1 MTMKLG
7 SLKKPALLGAGML
20 LMATAA
26 STFAADMRE
35 AASTGWATQNGGT
48 KGGAAAAS
56 ANIYTVRTANDLK
69 NALKASASSRIIK
82 ISGKIDISEG
92 KAYTSTSEMKK
103 RAELAVPANTTI
115 VGLGTTA
122 HIVNGFF
129 MIKENNVIMRNLTIE
144 NPWDPVPV
152 FDPDDGDSGNWN
164 SEYDGVTVQGA
175 SNVWIDH
182 LTFTDGSRPDDP
194 SEIKKGR
201 HVQHHDGALDVKKG
215 ANYVTISNTVFKLH
229 DKNILIGS
237 SDSASSTDKGKLK
250 VTIHNSVFE
259 NVSQRAPRVRF
270 GQVHLYNNLH
280 MGNTKDS
287 VYPFYSA
294 HGVGKSSAILSEANA
309 FNISGISS
317 CDKVTAKNGGSVYK
331 DVGSLI
337 NGVSM
342 KCSWNSNI
350 GWTPPY
356 KYTKVAASL
365 VASKVPS
372 EAGAGKISF

>member
-1 MTMKLG
+1 MTMKSG
-7 SLKKPALLGAGML
+7 SLKKPALLGAGVVL
-20 LMATAA
+20 LTAAA
-26 STFAADMRE
+26 STLAADMRE

-82 ISGKIDISEG
+82 VSGKIDISEG

-103 RAELAVPANTTI
+103 RAELVVPGNTTI
-115 VGLGTTA
+115 VGLGSTA
-122 HIVNGFF
+122 QIVNGFF

-144 NPWDPVPV
+144 NPWDPTPV
-152 FDPDDGDSGNWN
+152 FDPDDGDAGNWN

-182 LTFTDGSRPDDP
+182 MTFTDGSRPDDP

-259 NVSQRAPRVRF
+259 NVTQRAPRVRF

-280 MGNTKDS
+280 TGNTKDA

-317 CDKVTAKNGGSVYK
+317 CDKITAKNGGSVYK
-331 DVGSLI
+331 DAGSLI

-356 KYTKVAASL
+356 KYTKMAASL

>member
-1 MTMKLG
+1 MKMKCG
-7 SLKKPALLGAGML
+7 QLKVLTLSAGL
-20 LMATAA
+20 LMSVMA
-26 STFAADMRE
+26 SSCFAADVLE

-48 KGGAAAAS
+48 KGGAAAS
-56 ANIYTVRTANDLK
+56 SVNVYTVRNATELK

-82 ISGKIDISEG
+82 VSGKIDISDG
-92 KAYTSTSEMKK
+92 KAYTTTSDMKS
-103 RAELAVPANTTI
+103 RAQLNVPANTTI
-115 VGLGTTA
+115 VGLGSTA
-122 HIVNGFF
+122 QIVNGFF

-152 FDPDDGDSGNWN
+152 WDPDDGSLGNWN
-164 SEYDGVTVQGA
+164 SEFDGVTIEGA
-175 SNVWIDH
+175 NNVWIDH

-194 SEIKKGR
+194 NEIKNGR

-215 ANYVTISNTVFKLH
+215 ANYVTISHTIFKLH

-237 SDSASSTDKGKLK
+237 SDSASSTDSGKLK
-250 VTIHNSVFE
+250 VTIHNSIFE

-280 MGNTKDS
+280 AGNTKDP

-317 CDKVTAKNGGSVYK
+317 CDKVTAQNGGSVYK

-337 NGVSM
+337 NGATMS
-342 KCSWNSNI
+342 CSWDANI

-356 KYTKVAASL
+356 KYTKMAASL
-365 VASKVPS
+365 VASSVQS
-372 EAGAGKISF
+372 SAGAGRISF

>member
-1 MTMKLG
+1 MTMKSG
-7 SLKKPALLGAGML
+7 SLKKPALLGAGVVL
-20 LMATAA
+20 LTAAA

-82 ISGKIDISEG
+82 VSGKIDISEG

-103 RAELAVPANTTI
+103 RAELVVPGNTTI
-115 VGLGTTA
+115 VGLGSTA
-122 HIVNGFF
+122 QIVNGFF

-144 NPWDPVPV
+144 NPWDPTPV
-152 FDPDDGDSGNWN
+152 FDPDDGDAGNWN
-164 SEYDGVTVQGA
+164 SEYDGVTVHGA

-182 LTFTDGSRPDDP
+182 MTFTDGSRPDDP

-259 NVSQRAPRVRF
+259 NVTQHSPGDVAIMRNVVAGHDGERGYAFATAFAQGRQQKSENRFRIFRVGDVMLDQRKFIVELA
-270 GQVHLYNNLH
+270 GAIVH
-280 MGNTKDS
+280 
-287 VYPFYSA
+287 A
-294 HGVGKSSAILSEANA
+294 
-309 FNISGISS
+309 
-317 CDKVTAKNGGSVYK
+317 
-331 DVGSLI
+331 
-337 NGVSM
+337 
-342 KCSWNSNI
+342 
-350 GWTPPY
+350 
-356 KYTKVAASL
+356 VAAL
-365 VASKVPS
+365 
-372 EAGAGKISF
+372 GDG

>member
-26 STFAADMRE
+26 SAFAADMRE

-122 HIVNGFF
+122 QIVNGFF

-182 LTFTDGSRPDDP
+182 LTFTDGSRSDDP

-280 MGNTKDS
+280 TGNTKDS